1 MQKFKAN
8 AYRDLFWAKSTISLQ
23 YLHQLQNRRQG
34 YCFSSFIRKKKKSLF
49 TRCHY
54 RKYANNF
61 VNFKNVKCW
70 NILYPNFSA
79 TMWRGYS
86 GVNQNTRC
94 RWYSSCWRGKANNIR
109 MHTMHFLI
117 KQTKS
122 EIRMLNFFESQIAAP
137 QGDCQQNPQETALQG
152 AEQSWQI
159 FKESFLRAEELS
171 IP

>member
-1 MQKFKAN
+1 
-8 AYRDLFWAKSTISLQ
+8 
-23 YLHQLQNRRQG
+23 
-34 YCFSSFIRKKKKSLF
+34 
-49 TRCHY
+49 
-54 RKYANNF
+54 
-61 VNFKNVKCW
+61 
-70 NILYPNFSA
+70 
-79 TMWRGYS
+79 
-86 GVNQNTRC
+86 
-94 RWYSSCWRGKANNIR
+94 
-109 MHTMHFLI
+109 MHFLI